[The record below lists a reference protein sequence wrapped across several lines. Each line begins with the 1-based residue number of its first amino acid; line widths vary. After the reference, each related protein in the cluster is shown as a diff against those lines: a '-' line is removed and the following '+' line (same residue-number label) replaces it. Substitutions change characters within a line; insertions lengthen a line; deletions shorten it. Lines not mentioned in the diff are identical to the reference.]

1 MFGESGLLASP
12 RAHRP
17 RTDTSVDGAT
27 LSFSWHTL
35 VRPSVARACL
45 LPSHGREPK
54 DHRPGDALAHGD
66 GGKPCGDGPHLLCA
80 RGGRQHGEGSSDS
93 CVRDG
98 FRVREDATLG
108 AITSHQRRRSAA
120 AGCVGFCDDGSKH
133 PRRPA
138 SPRPARGDENSDE
151 FPSTRRRALGAG
163 LARSLVRSAG
173 ERCAE
178 PWRERHPGERICDG
192 KFVGPGASRVAMGF
206 EGAMQSVPRELCPES
221 SAARR
226 RRTYGGPA
234 RVSCFDTDVDGVGRS
249 PRHASPSVRNERA
262 RQHRRGAYGR
272 RHGARIDR
280 PGHDR
285 ALHAP
290 SGAHRPPW
298 KRRRRDAP
306 GAASTRDVRT
316 RRRRRWRTWRSVR
329 VRCLADRIR
338 RREPSLTA
346 GASRRPNS

>member
-35 VRPSVARACL
+35 ARPSVARACL

-80 RGGRQHGEGSSDS
+80 RGGCWHEKETPESFVGGNFRMREG
-93 CVRDG
+93 
-98 FRVREDATLG
+98 ATFG
-108 AITSHQRRRSAA
+108 AVIPHQKWQSEA
-120 AGCVGFCDDGSKH
+120 AGCAGFCDDGSKH
-133 PRRPA
+133 PEHSA
-138 SPRPARGDENSDE
+138 SPKLARSDENSDE
-151 FPSTRRRALGAG
+151 FPPTRRRALGAG

-178 PWRERHPGERICDG
+178 PWRERRPGKRICDG
-192 KFVGPGASRVAMGF
+192 KFVAPGASRVAMGF

-234 RVSCFDTDVDGVGRS
+234 RVPCFDTDVDGVGHSLR
-249 PRHASPSVRNERA
+249 PASPSVRNERA

-306 GAASTRDVRT
+306 GAASTRHVRT
-316 RRRRRWRTWRSVR
+316 RRRRR
-329 VRCLADRIR
+329 
-338 RREPSLTA
+338 
-346 GASRRPNS
+346 